1 MTEILEKI
9 RNIRLSH
16 GYTQEYM
23 AEKLGIDT
31 VNYGRIERGKSK
43 LTLDRFLKICEILQV
58 SPNELLNDENNE
70 IIEFLKKIYK
80 TEIEILETLKTIK
93 NKLL

>member
-1 MTEILEKI
+1 MKKILEKI

-43 LTLDRFLKICEILQV
+43 LSLERFIRICEILEV
-58 SPNELLNDENNE
+58 SPTDLLNNE
-70 IIEFLKKIYK
+70 KNGIIDYLKKIYE
-80 TEIEILETLKTIK
+80 TEIEILNTIK
-93 NKLL
+93 NPKN

>member
-1 MTEILEKI
+1 MHKILEKI
-9 RNIRLSH
+9 RNLRLSR

-43 LTLDRFLKICEILQV
+43 LTLDRFLKICDILQV
-58 SPNELLNDENNE
+58 SPTELLNDNQNE
-70 IIEFLKKIYK
+70 IISYLKKIYEI
-80 TEIEILETLKTIK
+80 EIEILDTLKNLK
-93 NKLL
+93 NKEL

>member
-1 MTEILEKI
+1 MNEILEKI
-9 RNIRLSH
+9 RNLRLSH

-23 AEKLGIDT
+23 AEKLNIDT

-43 LTLDRFLKICEILQV
+43 LTLDRFLKICEILQI
-58 SPNELLNDENNE
+58 SPTELLNDSTDEVT
-70 IIEFLKKIYK
+70 LYLRKIYK

>member
-1 MTEILEKI
+1 MHEILEKI
-9 RNIRLSH
+9 RNLRLSR

-58 SPNELLNDENNE
+58 SPAELLNDNQNE
-70 IIEFLKKIYK
+70 IISYLKKIYEI
-80 TEIEILETLKTIK
+80 EIEILDTLKNLKKT
-93 NKLL
+93 

>member
-1 MTEILEKI
+1 MNEILEKI
-9 RNIRLSH
+9 RNLRLSR

-43 LTLDRFLKICEILQV
+43 LTLDRFLKICDILQV
-58 SPNELLNDENNE
+58 SPTELLNDNQNE
-70 IIEFLKKIYK
+70 IISYLKKIYK
-80 TEIEILETLKTIK
+80 IEIEILDTLKNLK
-93 NKLL
+93 NKEL

>member
-1 MTEILEKI
+1 MNDILEKI
-9 RNIRLSH
+9 RNIRLSR

-43 LTLDRFLKICEILQV
+43 LTLERFLKICEILQV
-58 SPNELLNDENNE
+58 SPTELLNNEKDE
-70 IIEFLKKIYK
+70 IIKYLKKIYE
-80 TEIEILETLKTIK
+80 TEIEILETIK
-93 NKLL
+93 NLKN

>member
-1 MTEILEKI
+1 MNEILEKI
-9 RNIRLSH
+9 RNLRLSR

-43 LTLDRFLKICEILQV
+43 LTLDRFLKICDILQV
-58 SPNELLNDENNE
+58 SPTELLNDNQNE
-70 IIEFLKKIYK
+70 IISYLKKIYEI
-80 TEIEILETLKTIK
+80 EIEILDTLKNLK
-93 NKLL
+93 NKEL